1 MKKLVLGIIVIICC
15 LNAVAK
21 NNEVIKSSSR
31 QVIADKIDE
40 NLEKTL
46 NFSQSNI
53 ISSEALKE
61 LKKSSINKEKENNDI
76 TSEDTLI
83 PLK

>member
-1 MKKLVLGIIVIICC
+1 MKKLILGIIVIICC

-31 QVIADKIDE
+31 QVIDDKIDE

-61 LKKSSINKEKENNDI
+61 FKKSSINKEKENNDI

-83 PLK
+83 PSK